1 MPDKIRMDSH
11 KLIYHPETVAKWL
24 RGENIYPIEIEI
36 SPSGA
41 CNHRC
46 TFCAVDYIG
55 YKPNFLSKDI
65 VLRDVAHMSTRGLKS
80 VICSGEGEPLLNRNL
95 PDIANG
101 IKSYGVDVAMSSNGA
116 LFTKDK
122 LEECLKAFTWVRYS
136 VASMEEKS
144 YDAIQRGKPGD
155 LERVKTNLAAAVE
168 VKRRQQLTTTTLGVQ
183 CLLMPENAEQLP
195 LMAKALKEIGVDYLT
210 IKPYSQH
217 LHSDHTWNIDYNG
230 LLELEK
236 EVTAYA
242 TEDFAVYFRANAMK
256 KIHKGKCY
264 KECLGLPFMTHIDA
278 AGNVWPC
285 IAHIGTE
292 RFSYGNVNDNTFE
305 EIWNSQ
311 RRKDVVEALRKLDI
325 NKVCREACR
334 LDEINKYLEELKHP
348 GEHVNFI

>member
-1 MPDKIRMDSH
+1 MAENIRMDSH
-11 KLIYHPETVAKWL
+11 KLIYHPETVARWL
-24 RGENIYPIEIEI
+24 KGENIYPIEIEI

-55 YKPNFLSKDI
+55 YKPNYLDKDI
-65 VLRDVAHMSTRGLKS
+65 ILRDVEHMSNRGLKS
-80 VICSGEGEPLLNRNL
+80 VICSGEGEPLLNKDL
-95 PDIANG
+95 PDIVNG
-101 IKSYGVDVAMSSNGA
+101 IKSYGVDVAMSSNGV

-155 LERVKTNLAAAVE
+155 LDRVKANLAAAVE
-168 VKRRQQLTTTTLGVQ
+168 VKKKQKLKTTLGVQ

-195 LMAKALKEIGVDYLT
+195 IMVKTLKEIGVNYLT

-236 EVTAYA
+236 EVTGYA
-242 TEDFAVYFRANAMK
+242 TEDFSIYFRANAMK
-256 KIHKGKCY
+256 KMHHEKCY

-278 AGNVWPC
+278 SGNVWPC

-292 RFSYGNVNDNTFE
+292 QFSYGNVNENTFE
-305 EIWNSQ
+305 EIWNRQ
-311 RRKDVVEALRKLDI
+311 RRRDVVEALRKLDI

-334 LDEINKYLEELKHP
+334 LDNINIYLDELKHP

>member
-1 MPDKIRMDSH
+1 MAQNIRMDSH
-11 KLIYHPETVAKWL
+11 KLIYHPETVARWL
-24 RGENIYPIEIEI
+24 KGDNIYPIEIEI

-55 YKPNFLSKDI
+55 YKPNYLSKDI
-65 VLRDVAHMSTRGLKS
+65 ILRDVKHMSTRGLKS
-80 VICSGEGEPLLNRNL
+80 VICSGEGEPLLNKDL
-95 PDIANG
+95 PDIVNG

-168 VKRRQQLTTTTLGVQ
+168 VKKKQNLTTTLGVQ

-195 LMAKALKEIGVDYLT
+195 LMAKILKEIGVDYLT

-236 EVTAYA
+236 EVTDYA

-256 KIHKGKCY
+256 KMHHEKCY

-278 AGNVWPC
+278 SGNVWPC

-292 RFSYGNVNDNTFE
+292 QFSYGNVNENTFE
-305 EIWNSQ
+305 EIWNGQ
-311 RRKDVVEALRKLDI
+311 RRRDVVEALRKLDI

-334 LDEINKYLEELKHP
+334 LDNINIYLDELKHP